1 MTQHRADLRK
11 EQEKL
16 LELEVAPL
24 TYFMAKEQT
33 KSPLTTVVKDL
44 EKELNQDFSNEDNVV
59 RTQNIIAKKD
69 IKRKKV
75 YSLAKVKARNFL
87 TNLSY
92 KRVKKDDLL
101 NENFIIDC
109 ISLTL
114 FNLNPFYLERKFD
127 DAADRD
133 KVETLWTCFI
143 PNEFYFYICQGE
155 NYQSLNKI
163 MIKYNTANKKVC
175 DYVNQYGINS
185 LTTFF
190 KQYANVYQF
199 LYFTLFPKYFCR
211 IDNDAIQSRCDF
223 KTTFVNFKVQK
234 NGFNLNIKPENVIN
248 TASSTSIKTE
258 PEEKEEIVKN
268 NEKLNQKIKKCNQR
282 KENLLKILM
291 KTQEKWQN

>member
-1 MTQHRADLRK
+1 M
-11 EQEKL
+11 
-16 LELEVAPL
+16 
-24 TYFMAKEQT
+24 
-33 KSPLTTVVKDL
+33 
-44 EKELNQDFSNEDNVV
+44 
-59 RTQNIIAKKD
+59 
-69 IKRKKV
+69 
-75 YSLAKVKARNFL
+75 KVKAQSFL

-109 ISLTL
+109 ISFIL
-114 FNLNPFYLERKFD
+114 FYLNPFYLEQKFD

>member
-1 MTQHRADLRK
+1 
-11 EQEKL
+11 
-16 LELEVAPL
+16 
-24 TYFMAKEQT
+24 
-33 KSPLTTVVKDL
+33 
-44 EKELNQDFSNEDNVV
+44 
-59 RTQNIIAKKD
+59 
-69 IKRKKV
+69 
-75 YSLAKVKARNFL
+75 
-87 TNLSY
+87 
-92 KRVKKDDLL
+92 
-101 NENFIIDC
+101 
-109 ISLTL
+109 
-114 FNLNPFYLERKFD
+114 
-127 DAADRD
+127 
-133 KVETLWTCFI
+133 
-143 PNEFYFYICQGE
+143 
-155 NYQSLNKI
+155 

-223 KTTFVNFKVQK
+223 KTAFVNFKVQK

-291 KTQEKWQN
+291 KT

>member
-1 MTQHRADLRK
+1 M
-11 EQEKL
+11 
-16 LELEVAPL
+16 
-24 TYFMAKEQT
+24 
-33 KSPLTTVVKDL
+33 KDL
-44 EKELNQDFSNEDNVV
+44 EKELNQDFSIEDNVV
-59 RTQNIIAKKD
+59 RTQNIIVKKD
-69 IKRKKV
+69 IKPKKV
-75 YSLAKVKARNFL
+75 YSSTKVKAQNFL

-92 KRVKKDDLL
+92 KWAKKDDLL

-109 ISLTL
+109 ISFIL
-114 FNLNPFYLERKFD
+114 FYLNPFYLEQKFD
-127 DAADRD
+127 DPADRD

>member
-1 MTQHRADLRK
+1 
-11 EQEKL
+11 
-16 LELEVAPL
+16 
-24 TYFMAKEQT
+24 
-33 KSPLTTVVKDL
+33 
-44 EKELNQDFSNEDNVV
+44 
-59 RTQNIIAKKD
+59 
-69 IKRKKV
+69 
-75 YSLAKVKARNFL
+75 
-87 TNLSY
+87 
-92 KRVKKDDLL
+92 
-101 NENFIIDC
+101 
-109 ISLTL
+109 
-114 FNLNPFYLERKFD
+114 
-127 DAADRD
+127 
-133 KVETLWTCFI
+133 
-143 PNEFYFYICQGE
+143 
-155 NYQSLNKI
+155 

-282 KENLLKILM
+282 TENLLKILM